1 MSSPTP
7 FLLTGVTGG
16 LGSKILHEMLHTHHI
31 PPQGII
37 ATSRSPSKRSHYESQ
52 NLQFRIADYKDP
64 YSLLSAFRNVRDLLF
79 MSSSERETTTRNTEH
94 RNVIEAAKK
103 TGVRKVWYV
112 SLAFG
117 GWGDSSKIGFQ
128 HAHYETEN
136 LLKESGVDFVSLR
149 AGVYSDA
156 FPLFLNWYPESKEVL
171 FPKVEP
177 SVEESRI
184 AFTSRDELGEG
195 IATLLA
201 GGGVEPKGEKRIV
214 LLTASETNSLVD
226 LVDAVDSE
234 LPVRYLD
241 PRDWIEE
248 SAKDDIG
255 GKGKAWFEARLV
267 FTEGVCNGDAAATD
281 PALEKLLGR
290 KPETGIQ
297 AVRRLIQEAGARGY
311 RWHQNHVNGKGV

>member
-16 LGSKILHEMLHTHHI
+16 LGSKILHEMLHTHHV
-31 PPQGII
+31 PPQDII
-37 ATSRSPSKRSHYESQ
+37 ATSRSPSKRSHYECQ

-64 YSLLSAFRNVRDLLF
+64 SSLLSAFSNVRDLLF
-79 MSSSERETTTRNTEH
+79 MSSSERDTATRTTEH

-128 HAHYETEN
+128 QAHYETEN
-136 LLKESGVDFVSLR
+136 LLKESGLEFVSLR
-149 AGVYSDA
+149 AGLYSDA

-177 SVEESRI
+177 TVEDSRI

-195 IATLLA
+195 IATLLVRRV
-201 GGGVEPKGEKRIV
+201 VEPKGEKRIV

-226 LVDAVDSE
+226 LVEAIDSE
-234 LPVRYLD
+234 LPVRYLY
-241 PRDWIEE
+241 PEDWIEE

-255 GKGKAWFEARLV
+255 GKDKAWFEARLV
-267 FTEGVCNGDAAATD
+267 FTEGVCKGDAAVMD

-290 KPETGIQ
+290 KPETGVQ
-297 AVRRLIQEAGARGY
+297 AVRRLIQEAGEKGY
-311 RWHQNHVNGKGV
+311 RWHQNHMKGKGM